1 MMHRLVLGC
10 DAAGL
15 SLVEVIA
22 DRPGELVVVEPDE
35 GRVEQ
40 LRNAKVAAEVGDPA
54 DEPTLAAMDFA
65 PDVVMMLGAKPG
77 TNRAAARVAAK
88 LYPDAYLIAYA
99 GGDATNADRRALEAS
114 VDQVIF
120 PGALLLEHLDL
131 LTASGNYTRLHD
143 LRETLRSMT
152 GTLGVFTHDNPDP
165 DAIASGIALAAVAE
179 RFDNDV
185 EVCYYGEIT
194 HQENRA
200 FVNLLDL
207 GLRELGPEDE
217 VDYDH
222 YALVDH
228 SGPGVNDQLP
238 ADTEVDIVIDH
249 HPPTEPVEAE
259 FVDVR
264 SGVGA
269 TSTQLV
275 DYIRGYEVAID
286 TAIATALLYGIR
298 VDTRDFAHEITTAD
312 FEAAAYLLP
321 KADIT
326 VLGRIESP
334 SVSPETLEIIA
345 RAIRNRSVR
354 GRVLSS
360 CAGGIQNRDALAQ
373 AADRLLNMESVAVT
387 AAYGYQDG
395 MIYLSA
401 RSRGVE
407 LDLGATLR
415 EAFGDIGS
423 AGGHTNMAG
432 AQIPM
437 GLFDAV
443 DPDSAADMTDMV
455 EEVVETRL
463 YTALDPPAI
472 EE

>member
-1 MMHRLVLGC
+1 MHRLVLGC

-15 SLVEVIA
+15 SLVEFIA

-35 GRVEQ
+35 SRVEQ

-54 DEPTLAAMDFA
+54 DEARLAAMEFD
-65 PDVVMMLGAKPG
+65 PEIVMILGAKPG
-77 TNRAAARVAAK
+77 RNQAAARVAGR
-88 LYPDAYLIAYA
+88 LYPSAYLIAYA
-99 GGDATNADRRALEAS
+99 GGDPTRGDRAALAAE
-114 VDQVIF
+114 VDTVID
-120 PGALLLEHLDL
+120 PGELLLGHLDS
-131 LTASGNYTRLHD
+131 LTGSGNYSRLHD
-143 LRETLRSMT
+143 LRGTLRSMS

-179 RFDNDV
+179 RFDVDV
-185 EVCYYGEIT
+185 DVCYYGDIS

-207 GLRELGPEDE
+207 GLRNLDPGEA

-238 ADTEVDIVIDH
+238 TDTEVDIVIDH
-249 HPPTEPVEAE
+249 HPPKGTVAAD

-275 DYIRGYEVAID
+275 DYIRGYDVAID

-321 KADIT
+321 KADIE
-326 VLGRIESP
+326 VLSRIESP
-334 SVSPETLEIIA
+334 SVSPDTLEIVA
-345 RAIRNRSVR
+345 RAIRNRTVR
-354 GRVLSS
+354 GRVLTS
-360 CAGGIQNRDALAQ
+360 CAGRIQNRDALAQ
-373 AADRLLNMESVAVT
+373 AADRLLNMETVGVT
-387 AAYGYQDG
+387 AVYGYRDG
-395 MIYLSA
+395 TIYLSA

-407 LDLGATLR
+407 LDLGTALR

-443 DPDSAADMTDMV
+443 DTDSTADVTDMV
-455 EEVVETRL
+455 EEVVENRL
-463 YTALDPPAI
+463 YTVLDPPTI